1 MILSNGDNPAVSFQC
16 ELSRYFLKGKFYG
29 DDEDDDDNDDDDD
42 DDDDDDNNN
51 NNDDDGYDDDLDLIY
66 LYIYILPHQS
76 NLIYF
81 FSLRYSWH

>member
-1 MILSNGDNPAVSFQC
+1 MTIITIIISLGFVILSNGDNPAVSFQC

-29 DDEDDDDNDDDDD
+29 DDDDDDD
-42 DDDDDDNNN
+42 DN